1 MENKKTWKLL
11 GLLFLGLLLA
21 GAIIWG
27 IFTKAAQKELS
38 ETLNK
43 TTSIAK
49 IKLHDYD
56 NYTANDRVKSLVR
69 LLDKSKEFSSN
80 LNKIAHYGQ
89 KDINEYVTEQR
100 LSGVFAVD
108 ANRNI
113 TLQSIHSGDLD
124 AQSLWKQIIEKDY
137 IGEILAHPKETY
149 MERITVGSK
158 EYDLAVVSRHD
169 IIGLVVAYAEKNS
182 HTQGDMTLDAVFSDF
197 PLSMNG
203 VITVCKDDVVVSTNQ
218 TAVLGKTVKDLR
230 DYFHSSLNGNEEG
243 IIRIKPNNKIWY
255 GHKDKM
261 GEYVIYIFF
270 PSKQVFMTRSLA
282 VGLYMAVAVF
292 IYLIVLLIY
301 SNVEKTALRQ
311 SQKRMR
317 IINALGTVYS
327 SITLL
332 NLTAGRAEI
341 IKKTDDGLNITD
353 EDRWLKGD
361 KRELVEKM
369 LAFGYQKEYL
379 EFIDTNTIEQRIKGH
394 QSLTCTS
401 QLANGKWILSVLVPQ
416 QFDENGNIM
425 AVLLANRDITG
436 EKKKELEQEKELRNA
451 LVVAEHAIKLKQ
463 DSLTAY
469 LMIFVHQ

>member
-137 IGEILAHPKETY
+137 IG
-149 MERITVGSK
+149 
-158 EYDLAVVSRHD
+158 
-169 IIGLVVAYAEKNS
+169 
-182 HTQGDMTLDAVFSDF
+182 
-197 PLSMNG
+197 
-203 VITVCKDDVVVSTNQ
+203 
-218 TAVLGKTVKDLR
+218 
-230 DYFHSSLNGNEEG
+230 
-243 IIRIKPNNKIWY
+243 
-255 GHKDKM
+255 
-261 GEYVIYIFF
+261 
-270 PSKQVFMTRSLA
+270 
-282 VGLYMAVAVF
+282 
-292 IYLIVLLIY
+292 
-301 SNVEKTALRQ
+301 
-311 SQKRMR
+311 
-317 IINALGTVYS
+317 
-327 SITLL
+327 
-332 NLTAGRAEI
+332 
-341 IKKTDDGLNITD
+341 
-353 EDRWLKGD
+353 
-361 KRELVEKM
+361 
-369 LAFGYQKEYL
+369 AFL
-379 EFIDTNTIEQRIKGH
+379 
-394 QSLTCTS
+394 
-401 QLANGKWILSVLVPQ
+401 
-416 QFDENGNIM
+416 
-425 AVLLANRDITG
+425 
-436 EKKKELEQEKELRNA
+436 
-451 LVVAEHAIKLKQ
+451 
-463 DSLTAY
+463 
-469 LMIFVHQ
+469 